1 MWKLSEKGQR
11 AVLWGF
17 IEATLYSHMHV
28 HAQSCP
34 TLCNPWIVACQAPL
48 SMEFS
53 RQEYWNGLIFHTPTL
68 YSYDWLSHWLMV
80 IDWTSSLALPSW
92 KIRWRDWKFQSST
105 HMVGSPG
112 NWPTLGWDPKVT
124 FINIHPI
131 VMGENPRV
139 WGAVWQEL
147 WMKTKYI
154 WEMYFGHLMSITINE
169 FINFSFSPSLP
180 PFLLLYFLLLSISFC
195 YEIYLNGNVIR
206 SFNPGNSCGH
216 QRSLHILEISP
227 DEMSCLRT
235 YCLHFK
241 EHRFLNFNLFF
252 KCFLL
257 L

>member
-1 MWKLSEKGQR
+1 M
-11 AVLWGF
+11 A
-17 IEATLYSHMHV
+17 
-28 HAQSCP
+28 
-34 TLCNPWIVACQAPL
+34 
-48 SMEFS
+48 
-53 RQEYWNGLIFHTPTL
+53 NG
-68 YSYDWLSHWLMV
+68 HWLNLKPRSPLLENQVMGLKV
-80 IDWTSSLALPSW
+80 
-92 KIRWRDWKFQSST
+92 QSST
-105 HMVGSPG
+105 HMLGSPG

-124 FINIHPI
+124 FININPI

-180 PFLLLYFLLLSISFC
+180 PFLLLLYFLLLSVSFC
-195 YEIYLNGNVIR
+195 YEMYLNGNVIR
-206 SFNPGNSCGH
+206 SINPGNSCGH

-241 EHRFLNFNLFF
+241 EHHFLNFNLFF